1 MSFQC
6 IHHML
11 LASAK
16 AVLAAHAIDP
26 KIKIGNMVWKQLYYP
41 QSVDPMDTIQQ
52 RFDMHLNYY
61 FFDIQCKGIIPYYLD
76 RYFEEKNIQRP
87 YDEEDL
93 RVLAEGTVDFV
104 SFSWYMSNISA
115 YQGEPMQRSTLLP
128 DAKKQNPYLKMTE
141 WGWSIDPVGLRISL
155 NQIYERYGLPI
166 FLAEF
171 GIGLYDQ
178 MDDHG
183 QIHDEGR
190 IAFVREHLKQIRE
203 AIRDGV
209 DIFGLTYWG
218 WIDLVSSSTSE
229 MSKRYGFVYVDAD
242 DEGNGSYDRYRKDSF
257 YWYQKIIA
265 SNGEDLED

>member
-1 MSFQC
+1 
-6 IHHML
+6 
-11 LASAK
+11 
-16 AVLAAHAIDP
+16 
-26 KIKIGNMVWKQLYYP
+26 
-41 QSVDPMDTIQQ
+41 
-52 RFDMHLNYY
+52 
-61 FFDIQCKGIIPYYLD
+61 
-76 RYFEEKNIQRP
+76 
-87 YDEEDL
+87 
-93 RVLAEGTVDFV
+93 
-104 SFSWYMSNISA
+104 
-115 YQGEPMQRSTLLP
+115 
-128 DAKKQNPYLKMTE
+128 
-141 WGWSIDPVGLRISL
+141 
-155 NQIYERYGLPI
+155 
-166 FLAEF
+166 
-171 GIGLYDQ
+171 

-257 YWYQKIIA
+257 YWFQKIIA

>member
-1 MSFQC
+1 
-6 IHHML
+6 
-11 LASAK
+11 
-16 AVLAAHAIDP
+16 
-26 KIKIGNMVWKQLYYP
+26 
-41 QSVDPMDTIQQ
+41 
-52 RFDMHLNYY
+52 
-61 FFDIQCKGIIPYYLD
+61 
-76 RYFEEKNIQRP
+76 
-87 YDEEDL
+87 
-93 RVLAEGTVDFV
+93 
-104 SFSWYMSNISA
+104 
-115 YQGEPMQRSTLLP
+115 MQRSTLLP

-257 YWYQKIIA
+257 YWFQKIIA